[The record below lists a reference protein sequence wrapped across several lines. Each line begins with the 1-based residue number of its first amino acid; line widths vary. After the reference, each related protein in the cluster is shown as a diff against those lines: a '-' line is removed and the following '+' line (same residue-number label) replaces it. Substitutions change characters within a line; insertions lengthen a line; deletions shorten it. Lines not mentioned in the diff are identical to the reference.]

1 MSYVNADG
9 VLPQSLIMEIQK
21 YVDGQVLYI
30 PRKNESSLSWGEKNG
45 TRDKMAKRNQ
55 TIVSRFH
62 AGEAISSLS
71 EEYCLSGK
79 RIQGIIRE
87 YGSSK
92 TRTNGGFTNE

>member
-9 VLPQSLIMEIQK
+9 VLPQALITEIQK

-30 PRKNESSLSWGEKNG
+30 PRKEESALSWGEKNG

-55 TIVSRFH
+55 TIVNRFH

-87 YGSSK
+87 YGFSK
-92 TRTNGGFTNE
+92 TRTNGGLTNE